1 MIINQI
7 YSIDFCDDVELNIKR
22 GSKLEFRLTYDDS
35 KEIKAIVCIISGLGG
50 DIDDNLYIEEYCAR
64 NYNVAVLSVNYHCI
78 GNRPQTGASF
88 YINELD
94 RLILKTSL
102 EAIGIQLPVDMQNLK
117 TYDEFYC
124 VVDFVNKFIEKLKK
138 EKELSEDYCLYL
150 SVGLEPTKNEYQN
163 YGIMQAMDIINAI
176 LYININLPFKVSNM
190 STVSRMGGGI
200 KTILIGVSHGGYLAN
215 LCAKISPWNIDV
227 VLDNSSNVTL
237 DNDLWR
243 FIGFGREIDYVKY
256 CSVGITYM
264 FKNIKLAAF
273 DKTYWTT
280 NKQSPY
286 YFSNA
291 RQIIREP
298 LNKEHLKIQ
307 SLYPKPKYIA
317 YHSKF
322 DQYVL
327 LEKKE
332 NYFDILKELGFEVDF
347 IKITDEKEIDGKFI
361 KNLEHGCGI
370 PMKLLIKKHLLQI
383 LKEPLQDK
391 ICKKEISY
399 KCDELVYAFEEE
411 NHQIILNITN

>member
-7 YSIDFCDDVELNIKR
+7 YSIDSCDDVELNIKR

-35 KEIKAIVCIISGLGG
+35 KEIEAIVCIISGLGG

-64 NYNVAVLSVNYHCI
+64 NYNVAVLSANYHCI

-190 STVSRMGGGI
+190 STVSRMGG
-200 KTILIGVSHGGYLAN
+200 V
-215 LCAKISPWNIDV
+215 
-227 VLDNSSNVTL
+227 
-237 DNDLWR
+237 
-243 FIGFGREIDYVKY
+243 
-256 CSVGITYM
+256 
-264 FKNIKLAAF
+264 
-273 DKTYWTT
+273 
-280 NKQSPY
+280 
-286 YFSNA
+286 
-291 RQIIREP
+291 
-298 LNKEHLKIQ
+298 
-307 SLYPKPKYIA
+307 
-317 YHSKF
+317 
-322 DQYVL
+322 
-327 LEKKE
+327 
-332 NYFDILKELGFEVDF
+332 
-347 IKITDEKEIDGKFI
+347 
-361 KNLEHGCGI
+361 
-370 PMKLLIKKHLLQI
+370 
-383 LKEPLQDK
+383 
-391 ICKKEISY
+391 
-399 KCDELVYAFEEE
+399 
-411 NHQIILNITN
+411 

>member
-7 YSIDFCDDVELNIKR
+7 YSIDSCDDVELNIKR

-35 KEIKAIVCIISGLGG
+35 KEIEAIVCIISGLGG

-190 STVSRMGGGI
+190 STVSRMGGG
-200 KTILIGVSHGGYLAN
+200 G
-215 LCAKISPWNIDV
+215 
-227 VLDNSSNVTL
+227 
-237 DNDLWR
+237 
-243 FIGFGREIDYVKY
+243 
-256 CSVGITYM
+256 
-264 FKNIKLAAF
+264 
-273 DKTYWTT
+273 
-280 NKQSPY
+280 
-286 YFSNA
+286 
-291 RQIIREP
+291 
-298 LNKEHLKIQ
+298 
-307 SLYPKPKYIA
+307 
-317 YHSKF
+317 
-322 DQYVL
+322 
-327 LEKKE
+327 
-332 NYFDILKELGFEVDF
+332 
-347 IKITDEKEIDGKFI
+347 
-361 KNLEHGCGI
+361 
-370 PMKLLIKKHLLQI
+370 
-383 LKEPLQDK
+383 
-391 ICKKEISY
+391 
-399 KCDELVYAFEEE
+399 
-411 NHQIILNITN
+411 

>member
-7 YSIDFCDDVELNIKR
+7 YSIDSCDDVELNIKR

-35 KEIKAIVCIISGLGG
+35 KEIEAIVCIISGLGG

-190 STVSRMGGGI
+190 STVSR
-200 KTILIGVSHGGYLAN
+200 
-215 LCAKISPWNIDV
+215 
-227 VLDNSSNVTL
+227 
-237 DNDLWR
+237 
-243 FIGFGREIDYVKY
+243 
-256 CSVGITYM
+256 
-264 FKNIKLAAF
+264 
-273 DKTYWTT
+273 
-280 NKQSPY
+280 
-286 YFSNA
+286 
-291 RQIIREP
+291 
-298 LNKEHLKIQ
+298 
-307 SLYPKPKYIA
+307 
-317 YHSKF
+317 
-322 DQYVL
+322 
-327 LEKKE
+327 
-332 NYFDILKELGFEVDF
+332 
-347 IKITDEKEIDGKFI
+347 
-361 KNLEHGCGI
+361 
-370 PMKLLIKKHLLQI
+370 
-383 LKEPLQDK
+383 
-391 ICKKEISY
+391 
-399 KCDELVYAFEEE
+399 
-411 NHQIILNITN
+411 

>member
-7 YSIDFCDDVELNIKR
+7 YSIDSCDDVELNIKR

-35 KEIKAIVCIISGLGG
+35 KEIEAIVCIISGLGG

-163 YGIMQAMDIINAI
+163 YGIMQAIDIINAI

-190 STVSRMGGGI
+190 STVSRMGG
-200 KTILIGVSHGGYLAN
+200 V
-215 LCAKISPWNIDV
+215 
-227 VLDNSSNVTL
+227 
-237 DNDLWR
+237 
-243 FIGFGREIDYVKY
+243 
-256 CSVGITYM
+256 
-264 FKNIKLAAF
+264 
-273 DKTYWTT
+273 
-280 NKQSPY
+280 
-286 YFSNA
+286 
-291 RQIIREP
+291 
-298 LNKEHLKIQ
+298 
-307 SLYPKPKYIA
+307 
-317 YHSKF
+317 
-322 DQYVL
+322 
-327 LEKKE
+327 
-332 NYFDILKELGFEVDF
+332 
-347 IKITDEKEIDGKFI
+347 
-361 KNLEHGCGI
+361 
-370 PMKLLIKKHLLQI
+370 
-383 LKEPLQDK
+383 
-391 ICKKEISY
+391 
-399 KCDELVYAFEEE
+399 
-411 NHQIILNITN
+411 

>member
-7 YSIDFCDDVELNIKR
+7 YSIDSCDDVELNIKR

-35 KEIKAIVCIISGLGG
+35 KEIEAIVCIISGLGG

-200 KTILIGVSHGGYLAN
+200 
-215 LCAKISPWNIDV
+215 
-227 VLDNSSNVTL
+227 
-237 DNDLWR
+237 
-243 FIGFGREIDYVKY
+243 
-256 CSVGITYM
+256 
-264 FKNIKLAAF
+264 
-273 DKTYWTT
+273 
-280 NKQSPY
+280 
-286 YFSNA
+286 
-291 RQIIREP
+291 
-298 LNKEHLKIQ
+298 
-307 SLYPKPKYIA
+307 
-317 YHSKF
+317 
-322 DQYVL
+322 
-327 LEKKE
+327 
-332 NYFDILKELGFEVDF
+332 
-347 IKITDEKEIDGKFI
+347 
-361 KNLEHGCGI
+361 
-370 PMKLLIKKHLLQI
+370 
-383 LKEPLQDK
+383 
-391 ICKKEISY
+391 
-399 KCDELVYAFEEE
+399 
-411 NHQIILNITN
+411 

>member
-7 YSIDFCDDVELNIKR
+7 YSIDSCDDVELNIKR

-35 KEIKAIVCIISGLGG
+35 KEIEAIVCIISGLGG

-102 EAIGIQLPVDMQNLK
+102 EAIGMQLPVDMQNLK

-190 STVSRMGGGI
+190 STVSRMGG
-200 KTILIGVSHGGYLAN
+200 V
-215 LCAKISPWNIDV
+215 
-227 VLDNSSNVTL
+227 
-237 DNDLWR
+237 
-243 FIGFGREIDYVKY
+243 
-256 CSVGITYM
+256 
-264 FKNIKLAAF
+264 
-273 DKTYWTT
+273 
-280 NKQSPY
+280 
-286 YFSNA
+286 
-291 RQIIREP
+291 
-298 LNKEHLKIQ
+298 
-307 SLYPKPKYIA
+307 
-317 YHSKF
+317 
-322 DQYVL
+322 
-327 LEKKE
+327 
-332 NYFDILKELGFEVDF
+332 
-347 IKITDEKEIDGKFI
+347 
-361 KNLEHGCGI
+361 
-370 PMKLLIKKHLLQI
+370 
-383 LKEPLQDK
+383 
-391 ICKKEISY
+391 
-399 KCDELVYAFEEE
+399 
-411 NHQIILNITN
+411 

>member
-7 YSIDFCDDVELNIKR
+7 YSIDSCDDVELNIKR

-35 KEIKAIVCIISGLGG
+35 KEIEAIVCIISGLGG

-190 STVSRMGGGI
+190 STVSRMGGGD
-200 KTILIGVSHGGYLAN
+200 K
-215 LCAKISPWNIDV
+215 
-227 VLDNSSNVTL
+227 
-237 DNDLWR
+237 
-243 FIGFGREIDYVKY
+243 DY
-256 CSVGITYM
+256 I
-264 FKNIKLAAF
+264 
-273 DKTYWTT
+273 
-280 NKQSPY
+280 
-286 YFSNA
+286 
-291 RQIIREP
+291 
-298 LNKEHLKIQ
+298 
-307 SLYPKPKYIA
+307 
-317 YHSKF
+317 
-322 DQYVL
+322 
-327 LEKKE
+327 
-332 NYFDILKELGFEVDF
+332 
-347 IKITDEKEIDGKFI
+347 
-361 KNLEHGCGI
+361 
-370 PMKLLIKKHLLQI
+370 
-383 LKEPLQDK
+383 
-391 ICKKEISY
+391 
-399 KCDELVYAFEEE
+399 
-411 NHQIILNITN
+411 

>member
-7 YSIDFCDDVELNIKR
+7 YSIDSCDDVELNIKR

-35 KEIKAIVCIISGLGG
+35 KEIEAIVCIISGLGG

-163 YGIMQAMDIINAI
+163 YGIMQAIDIINAI

-190 STVSRMGGGI
+190 STVSR
-200 KTILIGVSHGGYLAN
+200 
-215 LCAKISPWNIDV
+215 
-227 VLDNSSNVTL
+227 
-237 DNDLWR
+237 
-243 FIGFGREIDYVKY
+243 
-256 CSVGITYM
+256 
-264 FKNIKLAAF
+264 
-273 DKTYWTT
+273 
-280 NKQSPY
+280 
-286 YFSNA
+286 
-291 RQIIREP
+291 
-298 LNKEHLKIQ
+298 
-307 SLYPKPKYIA
+307 
-317 YHSKF
+317 
-322 DQYVL
+322 
-327 LEKKE
+327 
-332 NYFDILKELGFEVDF
+332 
-347 IKITDEKEIDGKFI
+347 
-361 KNLEHGCGI
+361 
-370 PMKLLIKKHLLQI
+370 
-383 LKEPLQDK
+383 
-391 ICKKEISY
+391 
-399 KCDELVYAFEEE
+399 
-411 NHQIILNITN
+411 

>member
-7 YSIDFCDDVELNIKR
+7 YSIDSCDDVELNIKR

-35 KEIKAIVCIISGLGG
+35 KEIEAIVCIISGLGG

-163 YGIMQAMDIINAI
+163 YGIMQAIDIINAI

-190 STVSRMGGGI
+190 STVSRMGGG
-200 KTILIGVSHGGYLAN
+200 V
-215 LCAKISPWNIDV
+215 
-227 VLDNSSNVTL
+227 
-237 DNDLWR
+237 
-243 FIGFGREIDYVKY
+243 
-256 CSVGITYM
+256 
-264 FKNIKLAAF
+264 
-273 DKTYWTT
+273 
-280 NKQSPY
+280 
-286 YFSNA
+286 
-291 RQIIREP
+291 
-298 LNKEHLKIQ
+298 
-307 SLYPKPKYIA
+307 
-317 YHSKF
+317 
-322 DQYVL
+322 
-327 LEKKE
+327 
-332 NYFDILKELGFEVDF
+332 
-347 IKITDEKEIDGKFI
+347 
-361 KNLEHGCGI
+361 
-370 PMKLLIKKHLLQI
+370 
-383 LKEPLQDK
+383 
-391 ICKKEISY
+391 
-399 KCDELVYAFEEE
+399 
-411 NHQIILNITN
+411 

>member
-7 YSIDFCDDVELNIKR
+7 YSIDSCDDVELNIKR

-35 KEIKAIVCIISGLGG
+35 KEIEAIVCIISGLGG

-64 NYNVAVLSVNYHCI
+64 SYNVAVLSVNYHCI

-190 STVSRMGGGI
+190 STVSRMGG
-200 KTILIGVSHGGYLAN
+200 V
-215 LCAKISPWNIDV
+215 
-227 VLDNSSNVTL
+227 
-237 DNDLWR
+237 
-243 FIGFGREIDYVKY
+243 
-256 CSVGITYM
+256 
-264 FKNIKLAAF
+264 
-273 DKTYWTT
+273 
-280 NKQSPY
+280 
-286 YFSNA
+286 
-291 RQIIREP
+291 
-298 LNKEHLKIQ
+298 
-307 SLYPKPKYIA
+307 
-317 YHSKF
+317 
-322 DQYVL
+322 
-327 LEKKE
+327 
-332 NYFDILKELGFEVDF
+332 
-347 IKITDEKEIDGKFI
+347 
-361 KNLEHGCGI
+361 
-370 PMKLLIKKHLLQI
+370 
-383 LKEPLQDK
+383 
-391 ICKKEISY
+391 
-399 KCDELVYAFEEE
+399 
-411 NHQIILNITN
+411 

>member
-35 KEIKAIVCIISGLGG
+35 KEIEAIVCIISGLGG

-190 STVSRMGGGI
+190 STVSRMGGGYKDYI
-200 KTILIGVSHGGYLAN
+200 NRCFA
-215 LCAKISPWNIDV
+215 
-227 VLDNSSNVTL
+227 
-237 DNDLWR
+237 WR
-243 FIGFGREIDYVKY
+243 I
-256 CSVGITYM
+256 
-264 FKNIKLAAF
+264 
-273 DKTYWTT
+273 
-280 NKQSPY
+280 
-286 YFSNA
+286 FS
-291 RQIIREP
+291 Q
-298 LNKEHLKIQ
+298 
-307 SLYPKPKYIA
+307 
-317 YHSKF
+317 F
-322 DQYVL
+322 MC
-327 LEKKE
+327 
-332 NYFDILKELGFEVDF
+332 
-347 IKITDEKEIDGKFI
+347 
-361 KNLEHGCGI
+361 KNLSLE
-370 PMKLLIKKHLLQI
+370 
-383 LKEPLQDK
+383 
-391 ICKKEISY
+391 Y
-399 KCDELVYAFEEE
+399 
-411 NHQIILNITN
+411 

>member
-7 YSIDFCDDVELNIKR
+7 YSIDSCDDVELNIKR
-22 GSKLEFRLTYDDS
+22 GSKLEFRLTYDNS
-35 KEIKAIVCIISGLGG
+35 KEIEAIVCIISGLGG

-190 STVSRMGGGI
+190 STVSRMGG
-200 KTILIGVSHGGYLAN
+200 V
-215 LCAKISPWNIDV
+215 
-227 VLDNSSNVTL
+227 
-237 DNDLWR
+237 
-243 FIGFGREIDYVKY
+243 
-256 CSVGITYM
+256 
-264 FKNIKLAAF
+264 
-273 DKTYWTT
+273 
-280 NKQSPY
+280 
-286 YFSNA
+286 
-291 RQIIREP
+291 
-298 LNKEHLKIQ
+298 
-307 SLYPKPKYIA
+307 
-317 YHSKF
+317 
-322 DQYVL
+322 
-327 LEKKE
+327 
-332 NYFDILKELGFEVDF
+332 
-347 IKITDEKEIDGKFI
+347 
-361 KNLEHGCGI
+361 
-370 PMKLLIKKHLLQI
+370 
-383 LKEPLQDK
+383 
-391 ICKKEISY
+391 
-399 KCDELVYAFEEE
+399 
-411 NHQIILNITN
+411 

>member
-190 STVSRMGGGI
+190 S
-200 KTILIGVSHGGYLAN
+200 
-215 LCAKISPWNIDV
+215 
-227 VLDNSSNVTL
+227 
-237 DNDLWR
+237 
-243 FIGFGREIDYVKY
+243 
-256 CSVGITYM
+256 
-264 FKNIKLAAF
+264 
-273 DKTYWTT
+273 
-280 NKQSPY
+280 
-286 YFSNA
+286 
-291 RQIIREP
+291 
-298 LNKEHLKIQ
+298 
-307 SLYPKPKYIA
+307 
-317 YHSKF
+317 
-322 DQYVL
+322 
-327 LEKKE
+327 
-332 NYFDILKELGFEVDF
+332 
-347 IKITDEKEIDGKFI
+347 
-361 KNLEHGCGI
+361 
-370 PMKLLIKKHLLQI
+370 
-383 LKEPLQDK
+383 
-391 ICKKEISY
+391 
-399 KCDELVYAFEEE
+399 
-411 NHQIILNITN
+411 

>member
-7 YSIDFCDDVELNIKR
+7 YSIDSCDDVELNIKR

-35 KEIKAIVCIISGLGG
+35 KEIEAIVCIISGLGG

-117 TYDEFYC
+117 TDDEFYC

-190 STVSRMGGGI
+190 STVSRMGG
-200 KTILIGVSHGGYLAN
+200 V
-215 LCAKISPWNIDV
+215 
-227 VLDNSSNVTL
+227 
-237 DNDLWR
+237 
-243 FIGFGREIDYVKY
+243 
-256 CSVGITYM
+256 
-264 FKNIKLAAF
+264 
-273 DKTYWTT
+273 
-280 NKQSPY
+280 
-286 YFSNA
+286 
-291 RQIIREP
+291 
-298 LNKEHLKIQ
+298 
-307 SLYPKPKYIA
+307 
-317 YHSKF
+317 
-322 DQYVL
+322 
-327 LEKKE
+327 
-332 NYFDILKELGFEVDF
+332 
-347 IKITDEKEIDGKFI
+347 
-361 KNLEHGCGI
+361 
-370 PMKLLIKKHLLQI
+370 
-383 LKEPLQDK
+383 
-391 ICKKEISY
+391 
-399 KCDELVYAFEEE
+399 
-411 NHQIILNITN
+411 

>member
-7 YSIDFCDDVELNIKR
+7 YSIDSCDDVELNIKR

-35 KEIKAIVCIISGLGG
+35 KEIEAIVCIISGLGG

-124 VVDFVNKFIEKLKK
+124 VVDFINKFIEKLKK

-190 STVSRMGGGI
+190 STVSRMGGG
-200 KTILIGVSHGGYLAN
+200 V
-215 LCAKISPWNIDV
+215 
-227 VLDNSSNVTL
+227 
-237 DNDLWR
+237 
-243 FIGFGREIDYVKY
+243 
-256 CSVGITYM
+256 
-264 FKNIKLAAF
+264 
-273 DKTYWTT
+273 
-280 NKQSPY
+280 
-286 YFSNA
+286 
-291 RQIIREP
+291 
-298 LNKEHLKIQ
+298 
-307 SLYPKPKYIA
+307 
-317 YHSKF
+317 
-322 DQYVL
+322 
-327 LEKKE
+327 
-332 NYFDILKELGFEVDF
+332 
-347 IKITDEKEIDGKFI
+347 
-361 KNLEHGCGI
+361 
-370 PMKLLIKKHLLQI
+370 
-383 LKEPLQDK
+383 
-391 ICKKEISY
+391 
-399 KCDELVYAFEEE
+399 
-411 NHQIILNITN
+411 

>member
-7 YSIDFCDDVELNIKR
+7 YSIDSCDDVELNIKR

-35 KEIKAIVCIISGLGG
+35 KEIEAIVCIISGLGG

-190 STVSRMGGGI
+190 STVSRMGGG
-200 KTILIGVSHGGYLAN
+200 
-215 LCAKISPWNIDV
+215 
-227 VLDNSSNVTL
+227 
-237 DNDLWR
+237 
-243 FIGFGREIDYVKY
+243 
-256 CSVGITYM
+256 
-264 FKNIKLAAF
+264 
-273 DKTYWTT
+273 
-280 NKQSPY
+280 
-286 YFSNA
+286 
-291 RQIIREP
+291 
-298 LNKEHLKIQ
+298 
-307 SLYPKPKYIA
+307 
-317 YHSKF
+317 
-322 DQYVL
+322 
-327 LEKKE
+327 
-332 NYFDILKELGFEVDF
+332 
-347 IKITDEKEIDGKFI
+347 
-361 KNLEHGCGI
+361 
-370 PMKLLIKKHLLQI
+370 
-383 LKEPLQDK
+383 
-391 ICKKEISY
+391 
-399 KCDELVYAFEEE
+399 
-411 NHQIILNITN
+411 

>member
-7 YSIDFCDDVELNIKR
+7 YSIDSCDDVELNIKR

-35 KEIKAIVCIISGLGG
+35 KEIEAIVCIISGLGG

-291 RQIIREP
+291 RKIVREP

-317 YHSKF
+317 YHSQF

-327 LEKKE
+327 LEKRE
-332 NYFDILKELGFEVDF
+332 NYFNILRELGFEVDF

-391 ICKKEISY
+391 ICKKEVSY
-399 KCDELVYAFEEE
+399 KCDELVYTFKEE
-411 NHQIILNITN
+411 NHQI

>member
-7 YSIDFCDDVELNIKR
+7 YSIDSCDDVELNIKR

-35 KEIKAIVCIISGLGG
+35 KEIEAIVCIISGLGG

-190 STVSRMGGGI
+190 STVSRM
-200 KTILIGVSHGGYLAN
+200 
-215 LCAKISPWNIDV
+215 
-227 VLDNSSNVTL
+227 
-237 DNDLWR
+237 
-243 FIGFGREIDYVKY
+243 
-256 CSVGITYM
+256 
-264 FKNIKLAAF
+264 
-273 DKTYWTT
+273 
-280 NKQSPY
+280 
-286 YFSNA
+286 
-291 RQIIREP
+291 
-298 LNKEHLKIQ
+298 
-307 SLYPKPKYIA
+307 
-317 YHSKF
+317 
-322 DQYVL
+322 
-327 LEKKE
+327 
-332 NYFDILKELGFEVDF
+332 
-347 IKITDEKEIDGKFI
+347 
-361 KNLEHGCGI
+361 
-370 PMKLLIKKHLLQI
+370 
-383 LKEPLQDK
+383 
-391 ICKKEISY
+391 
-399 KCDELVYAFEEE
+399 
-411 NHQIILNITN
+411 

>member
-7 YSIDFCDDVELNIKR
+7 YSIDSCDDVELNIKR

-35 KEIKAIVCIISGLGG
+35 KEIEAIVCIISGLGG

-190 STVSRMGGGI
+190 STVSRMGG
-200 KTILIGVSHGGYLAN
+200 V
-215 LCAKISPWNIDV
+215 
-227 VLDNSSNVTL
+227 
-237 DNDLWR
+237 
-243 FIGFGREIDYVKY
+243 
-256 CSVGITYM
+256 
-264 FKNIKLAAF
+264 
-273 DKTYWTT
+273 
-280 NKQSPY
+280 
-286 YFSNA
+286 
-291 RQIIREP
+291 
-298 LNKEHLKIQ
+298 
-307 SLYPKPKYIA
+307 
-317 YHSKF
+317 
-322 DQYVL
+322 
-327 LEKKE
+327 
-332 NYFDILKELGFEVDF
+332 
-347 IKITDEKEIDGKFI
+347 
-361 KNLEHGCGI
+361 
-370 PMKLLIKKHLLQI
+370 
-383 LKEPLQDK
+383 
-391 ICKKEISY
+391 
-399 KCDELVYAFEEE
+399 
-411 NHQIILNITN
+411 

>member
-1 MIINQI
+1 M
-7 YSIDFCDDVELNIKR
+7 
-22 GSKLEFRLTYDDS
+22 
-35 KEIKAIVCIISGLGG
+35 
-50 DIDDNLYIEEYCAR
+50 
-64 NYNVAVLSVNYHCI
+64 
-78 GNRPQTGASF
+78 
-88 YINELD
+88 
-94 RLILKTSL
+94 
-102 EAIGIQLPVDMQNLK
+102 
-117 TYDEFYC
+117 
-124 VVDFVNKFIEKLKK
+124 
-138 EKELSEDYCLYL
+138 
-150 SVGLEPTKNEYQN
+150 
-163 YGIMQAMDIINAI
+163 
-176 LYININLPFKVSNM
+176 
-190 STVSRMGGGI
+190 

-256 CSVGITYM
+256 CSVGITHM

-291 RQIIREP
+291 RKIVREP

-327 LEKKE
+327 LEKRE
-332 NYFDILKELGFEVDF
+332 NYFNILRELGFEVDF

-391 ICKKEISY
+391 ICKKEVSY
-399 KCDELVYAFEEE
+399 KCDELVYTFKEE
-411 NHQIILNITN
+411 NHQIILN

>member
-7 YSIDFCDDVELNIKR
+7 YSIDSCDDVELNIKR
-22 GSKLEFRLTYDDS
+22 ESKLEFRLTYDDS
-35 KEIKAIVCIISGLGG
+35 KEIEAIVCIISGLGG

-190 STVSRMGGGI
+190 STVSRMGGG
-200 KTILIGVSHGGYLAN
+200 V
-215 LCAKISPWNIDV
+215 
-227 VLDNSSNVTL
+227 
-237 DNDLWR
+237 
-243 FIGFGREIDYVKY
+243 
-256 CSVGITYM
+256 
-264 FKNIKLAAF
+264 
-273 DKTYWTT
+273 
-280 NKQSPY
+280 
-286 YFSNA
+286 
-291 RQIIREP
+291 
-298 LNKEHLKIQ
+298 
-307 SLYPKPKYIA
+307 
-317 YHSKF
+317 
-322 DQYVL
+322 
-327 LEKKE
+327 
-332 NYFDILKELGFEVDF
+332 
-347 IKITDEKEIDGKFI
+347 
-361 KNLEHGCGI
+361 
-370 PMKLLIKKHLLQI
+370 
-383 LKEPLQDK
+383 
-391 ICKKEISY
+391 
-399 KCDELVYAFEEE
+399 
-411 NHQIILNITN
+411 

>member
-1 MIINQI
+1 MIKNQI
-7 YSIDFCDDVELNIKR
+7 YSIDSCDDVELNIKR

-35 KEIKAIVCIISGLGG
+35 KEIEAIVCIISGLGG

-190 STVSRMGGGI
+190 STVSRMGG
-200 KTILIGVSHGGYLAN
+200 V
-215 LCAKISPWNIDV
+215 
-227 VLDNSSNVTL
+227 
-237 DNDLWR
+237 
-243 FIGFGREIDYVKY
+243 
-256 CSVGITYM
+256 
-264 FKNIKLAAF
+264 
-273 DKTYWTT
+273 
-280 NKQSPY
+280 
-286 YFSNA
+286 
-291 RQIIREP
+291 
-298 LNKEHLKIQ
+298 
-307 SLYPKPKYIA
+307 
-317 YHSKF
+317 
-322 DQYVL
+322 
-327 LEKKE
+327 
-332 NYFDILKELGFEVDF
+332 
-347 IKITDEKEIDGKFI
+347 
-361 KNLEHGCGI
+361 
-370 PMKLLIKKHLLQI
+370 
-383 LKEPLQDK
+383 
-391 ICKKEISY
+391 
-399 KCDELVYAFEEE
+399 
-411 NHQIILNITN
+411 

>member
-1 MIINQI
+1 MIINKNYEIQ
-7 YSIDFCDDVELNIKR
+7 SCDDAELNIKR
-22 GSKLEFRLTYDDS
+22 ESKLEFRLTYDDA
-35 KEIKAIVCIISGLGG
+35 KEIEAIVCIISGLGG

-94 RLILKTSL
+94 TLILKTSL
-102 EAIGIQLPVDMQNLK
+102 ETIGIRLPIDVQNLK

-124 VVDFVNKFIEKLKK
+124 VVDFVNKLIEKLKK
-138 EKELSEDYCLYL
+138 EKELSEDYYLYL
-150 SVGLEPTKNEYQN
+150 SVGLEPAKNEYQN

-176 LYININLPFKVSNM
+176 LYINTNLPFKVSNM
-190 STVSRMGGGI
+190 SDLSRMGGGI

-243 FIGFGREIDYVKY
+243 LIGFGREIDYIKY
-256 CSVGITYM
+256 CSVGITDI

-273 DKTYWTT
+273 DKTYWTM

-307 SLYPKPKYIA
+307 NLYPKPKYIA

-370 PMKLLIKKHLLQI
+370 P
-383 LKEPLQDK
+383 
-391 ICKKEISY
+391 
-399 KCDELVYAFEEE
+399 
-411 NHQIILNITN
+411 

>member
-7 YSIDFCDDVELNIKR
+7 YSIDSCDDVELNIKR

-35 KEIKAIVCIISGLGG
+35 KEIEAIVCIISGLGG

-64 NYNVAVLSVNYHCI
+64 NYNMAVLSVNYHCI

-190 STVSRMGGGI
+190 STVSRMGG
-200 KTILIGVSHGGYLAN
+200 V
-215 LCAKISPWNIDV
+215 
-227 VLDNSSNVTL
+227 
-237 DNDLWR
+237 
-243 FIGFGREIDYVKY
+243 
-256 CSVGITYM
+256 
-264 FKNIKLAAF
+264 
-273 DKTYWTT
+273 
-280 NKQSPY
+280 
-286 YFSNA
+286 
-291 RQIIREP
+291 
-298 LNKEHLKIQ
+298 
-307 SLYPKPKYIA
+307 
-317 YHSKF
+317 
-322 DQYVL
+322 
-327 LEKKE
+327 
-332 NYFDILKELGFEVDF
+332 
-347 IKITDEKEIDGKFI
+347 
-361 KNLEHGCGI
+361 
-370 PMKLLIKKHLLQI
+370 
-383 LKEPLQDK
+383 
-391 ICKKEISY
+391 
-399 KCDELVYAFEEE
+399 
-411 NHQIILNITN
+411 

>member
-7 YSIDFCDDVELNIKR
+7 YSIDSCDDVELNIKR

-35 KEIKAIVCIISGLGG
+35 KEIEAIVCIISGLGG

-124 VVDFVNKFIEKLKK
+124 VVDFINKFIEKLKK

-190 STVSRMGGGI
+190 STVSRMGG
-200 KTILIGVSHGGYLAN
+200 V
-215 LCAKISPWNIDV
+215 
-227 VLDNSSNVTL
+227 
-237 DNDLWR
+237 
-243 FIGFGREIDYVKY
+243 
-256 CSVGITYM
+256 
-264 FKNIKLAAF
+264 
-273 DKTYWTT
+273 
-280 NKQSPY
+280 
-286 YFSNA
+286 
-291 RQIIREP
+291 
-298 LNKEHLKIQ
+298 
-307 SLYPKPKYIA
+307 
-317 YHSKF
+317 
-322 DQYVL
+322 
-327 LEKKE
+327 
-332 NYFDILKELGFEVDF
+332 
-347 IKITDEKEIDGKFI
+347 
-361 KNLEHGCGI
+361 
-370 PMKLLIKKHLLQI
+370 
-383 LKEPLQDK
+383 
-391 ICKKEISY
+391 
-399 KCDELVYAFEEE
+399 
-411 NHQIILNITN
+411 

>member
-1 MIINQI
+1 MIKNQI
-7 YSIDFCDDVELNIKR
+7 YSIDSCDDVELNIKR

-35 KEIKAIVCIISGLGG
+35 KEIEAIVCIISGLGG

-190 STVSRMGGGI
+190 STVSRMGGG
-200 KTILIGVSHGGYLAN
+200 V
-215 LCAKISPWNIDV
+215 
-227 VLDNSSNVTL
+227 
-237 DNDLWR
+237 
-243 FIGFGREIDYVKY
+243 
-256 CSVGITYM
+256 
-264 FKNIKLAAF
+264 
-273 DKTYWTT
+273 
-280 NKQSPY
+280 
-286 YFSNA
+286 
-291 RQIIREP
+291 
-298 LNKEHLKIQ
+298 
-307 SLYPKPKYIA
+307 
-317 YHSKF
+317 
-322 DQYVL
+322 
-327 LEKKE
+327 
-332 NYFDILKELGFEVDF
+332 
-347 IKITDEKEIDGKFI
+347 
-361 KNLEHGCGI
+361 
-370 PMKLLIKKHLLQI
+370 
-383 LKEPLQDK
+383 
-391 ICKKEISY
+391 
-399 KCDELVYAFEEE
+399 
-411 NHQIILNITN
+411 